1 MIYSLNMVISFAS
14 FRYCRILSFYQW
26 YCPNISCLFSWQ
38 CYLTVLHHSTPR
50 LSCFSCVTSQGCHD
64 SSGLA
69 STGAGSRTHPGWK
82 NPRVFARFFFKWIYG
97 CVLGSDPNPYSFRD
111 GIPEYRPQ
119 NRHDIVER
127 RFIFGR
133 CQSDGREKTPW
144 DTPSHLS
151 WCYPESK
158 MSQEFGP
165 LFFWPTKHPFCAK
178 GPTVLDLHLIS
189 FWYTAS
195 TITV

>member
-82 NPRVFARFFFKWIYG
+82 NPRVFARFFFLMDLWMCIRFWSKPIFFPG
-97 CVLGSDPNPYSFRD
+97 RD
-111 GIPEYRPQ
+111 SGVQASEKARYR
-119 NRHDIVER
+119 
-127 RFIFGR
+127 
-133 CQSDGREKTPW
+133 REKIHFWEMSEWRTRKNALGYAI
-144 DTPSHLS
+144 SSIMMLS
-151 WCYPESK
+151 WK
-158 MSQEFGP
+158 
-165 LFFWPTKHPFCAK
+165 
-178 GPTVLDLHLIS
+178 
-189 FWYTAS
+189 
-195 TITV
+195 